1 MAKAHSLPHTRTQG
15 RILEGEGKSTV
26 LKLQANTASEAASQD
41 SDARL
46 HGEKLAVVSA
56 DEGGKWPP
64 GLRMLVLVVLAAAAW
79 LAVLYLPG
87 LLTDLAGL
95 VLALLLQAI
104 S

>member
-1 MAKAHSLPHTRTQG
+1 M
-15 RILEGEGKSTV
+15 

-46 HGEKLAVVSA
+46 RGEQLALVSA
-56 DEGGKWPP
+56 EEGGKWPL
-64 GLRMLVLVVLAAAAW
+64 GRRMLLLVVLAAAAW

-95 VLALLLQAI
+95 VLGLLLQAI